1 MNPMKK
7 SNKYY
12 ISTIAIAG
20 ILFLQGANCFA
31 SGANDLN
38 SMIKSVEIVEV
49 PKLEDTDKATH
60 SYLDVDFEQ
69 GEQYILYRDRGY
81 ELELMGLKTEKR
93 LALEPGKYKAVF
105 KFVENGRYYLIV
117 KDAEVKSNSV
127 SKIEV
132 DDSDIETYPLE
143 LDEKID
149 FIAFSQS
156 DYDADKIIPYSTLA
170 SELSELKTNL
180 ELVDITINDGKSEL
194 WLRHPENGFEGLDSS
209 RKIDLKLDFS
219 MTIKGIENQQKGY
232 ETEATTPNGY
242 ILSYYTYNDT
252 EYAPTISFREIDE
265 TTPEKIESEVELA
278 ESNTWQHLNLKR
290 KPLDG
295 RAKLSLNVYDSVFPY
310 NIDIE
315 NQDIDMKDYY
325 TKVEERIEGEYP
337 DGIKAAIYKV
347 KKEYGRY
354 VYEYQKEY
362 DLKAKRGLIL
372 PKQGDGEMYAARLYG
387 QNSDVVYDFM
397 VMDIENKED
406 LLETRFPKGTTI
418 FMSEDFKEKIDDIA
432 ILQDSVDGKIYTF
445 NPRNVS
451 KIVTNF
457 KISPIVELGMKSGE
471 YRYYLS
477 HRADRTYFPMKSI
490 KADISTDQ
498 MGVPTKGDLV
508 IGADKMKADQS
519 FLLEAITK
527 NGKVFEPSIDVKY
540 MCEEIDKEE
549 SNMSY
554 GDIQFDL
561 GDGKIYF
568 ANPLES
574 GDMNIELKYD
584 IENPLFDL
592 IDIGHLKNVIDVD
605 KYKSSQVY
613 PIMVSNKL
621 YDLRLKPE
629 DGTLETAEYKVYNSA
644 NEAKSIKIIEKD
656 QKLYLDLGAQDFS
669 DTYTV
674 VIDTLKLKNRTLKN
688 VIFKIKHERN

>member
-12 ISTIAIAG
+12 ISAIAIAG

-117 KDAEVKSNSV
+117 KDAEVKSHSV

-132 DDSDIETYPLE
+132 DDRNIKTYPLK

-149 FIAFSQS
+149 FIAFSQA
-156 DYDADKIIPYSTLA
+156 DYAADKIIPYSTLA

-194 WLRHPENGFEGLDSS
+194 WLRHPDGGIKEINGKRELNIELNFFIDVENSHKSQRGYRIES
-209 RKIDLKLDFS
+209 KIPS
-219 MTIKGIENQQKGY
+219 GY
-232 ETEATTPNGY
+232 RLN
-242 ILSYYTYNDT
+242 YYTYNGT
-252 EYAPTISFREIDE
+252 EYIPKISLRE
-265 TTPEKIESEVELA
+265 KESKNAQNVYSAVELA
-278 ESNTWQHLNLKR
+278 LENDWKGIKLRRQ
-290 KPLDG
+290 PLDG
-295 RAKLSLNVYDSVFPY
+295 EVKYSIDVFENVFPY
-310 NIDIE
+310 PIKLNEENIEI
-315 NQDIDMKDYY
+315 KDYY
-325 TKVEERIEGEYP
+325 TQIEERIEGSYP
-337 DGIKAAIYKV
+337 KGLRASIYKLE
-347 KKEYGRY
+347 KENGEYR
-354 VYEYQKEY
+354 YEYQKEY
-362 DLKAKRGLIL
+362 DLEAKHSLIL
-372 PKQGDGEMYAARLYG
+372 PDEREGVSYAARLYG
-387 QNSDVVYDFM
+387 QSGSVIYDF
-397 VMDIENKED
+397 VIPDIREKSDILDAN
-406 LLETRFPKGTTI
+406 LPKGIALLMAT
-418 FMSEDFKEKIDDIA
+418 ELKDKIDDIV
-432 ILQDSVDGKIYTF
+432 ISQDLIDGKIYSFKPVDIT
-445 NPRNVS
+445 

-457 KISPIVELGMKSGE
+457 QVSPVVELGIKSGD

-477 HRADRTYFPMKSI
+477 HRSDRTYFPMEDTI
-490 KADISTDQ
+490 IDIASDVSGIATVGDMSVSTDRIEIHQ
-498 MGVPTKGDLV
+498 NFM
-508 IGADKMKADQS
+508 
-519 FLLEAITK
+519 LEGITK
-527 NGKVFEPSIDVKY
+527 NGKILEPTNVATEMDD
-540 MCEEIDKEE
+540 M
-549 SNMSY
+549 
-554 GDIQFDL
+554 QFDL
-561 GDGKIYF
+561 STGRLYFKEPLKEGKLNF
-568 ANPLES
+568 
-574 GDMNIELKYD
+574 ELKYD
-584 IENPLFDL
+584 IENNIFN
-592 IDIGHLKNVIDVD
+592 ISNIGHVKNVLNLDGYRDAKI
-605 KYKSSQVY
+605 Y
-613 PIMVSNKL
+613 PVKMSKKL

-629 DGTLETAEYKVYNSA
+629 YDTIDTAEYKVYNSS
-644 NEAKSIKIIEKD
+644 NEAKSIKFIEKD